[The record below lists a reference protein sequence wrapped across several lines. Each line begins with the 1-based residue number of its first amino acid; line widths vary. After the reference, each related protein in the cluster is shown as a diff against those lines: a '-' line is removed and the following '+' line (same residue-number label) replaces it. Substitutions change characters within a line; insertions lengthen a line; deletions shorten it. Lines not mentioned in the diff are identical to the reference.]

1 MCVTRG
7 LLCYSD
13 EEIKGV
19 LGHEFGH
26 LVHQDTDR
34 LLVVAIGNTIIAV
47 IAMVFQAI
55 AVVINVVSGIAAK
68 IARSDEGVL
77 SSVVMAICVQGFLKV
92 WTNIGVL
99 LCMKT
104 SRDCE
109 YEADAFSSY
118 LGYSNGLQMTLS
130 KFAEYEAPKGLLASL
145 ASSHPESE
153 SRIRRLQQID
163 M

>member
-1 MCVTRG
+1 M
-7 LLCYSD
+7 
-13 EEIKGV
+13 
-19 LGHEFGH
+19 
-26 LVHQDTDR
+26 
-34 LLVVAIGNTIIAV
+34 
-47 IAMVFQAI
+47 
-55 AVVINVVSGIAAK
+55 INVVSGIAAK
-68 IARSDEGVL
+68 IARSDEGILTSMFGVL

-109 YEADAFSSY
+109 YEADAFSSH